1 MKVIL
6 GAALTAAL
14 ALGFTQP
21 AAAKKKFSFKLAA
34 SSSTCAPGA
43 AGTVTITPKGAN
55 QKLRVKVWNLP
66 ENTDFDLFVIQVP
79 EVPFGLSWYQGDIE
93 TNGKGR
99 GSGTF
104 VGIFS
109 KETFTVAPGVAPAPV
124 VFDDNADSNP
134 ATAPVQMYHLGLWFN
149 SPEDAAKAGCPDLVT
164 PFNGEHKAGV
174 QVLNTSNFPDLKGPL
189 RRIR

>member
-1 MKVIL
+1 MKVIW

-14 ALGFTQP
+14 ASGFTQP
-21 AAAKKKFSFKLAA
+21 AAAKKKFSFKLVS
-34 SSSTCAPGA
+34 SSSTCVPKA
-43 AGTVTITPKGAN
+43 AGRVKITPVGAN
-55 QKLRVKVWNLP
+55 QKLQVKVWNLP
-66 ENTDFDLFVIQVP
+66 KNTDFDLFVIQVP
-79 EVPFGLSWYQGDIE
+79 GAPFGLSWYQGDIE
-93 TNGKGR
+93 TNRKGR
-99 GSGTF
+99 GTGEF
-104 VGIFS
+104 IGIFS

-164 PFNGEHKAGV
+164 PFNGEHNAGV

-189 RRIR
+189 RRIK